1 MLTGIPI
8 DAQLSMEYD
17 LRMADTGQENDI
29 FPVTINMDTKY
40 MRTGF
45 SGNNQ
50 QLHSHPKEKQSKKIK

>member
-17 LRMADTGQENDI
+17 LRMAATGQENAI
-29 FPVTINMDTKY
+29 FPVTMNMDTKY

-50 QLHSHPKEKQSKKIK
+50 QLHSNPKEKQSKKIK